1 MIKNITIDDVHPR
14 KLYNISE
21 TARILG
27 KHRGT
32 IKTYINN
39 GIIQDKVS
47 KLKPKPGSSG
57 RTMHKRGVLGS
68 EIIRVYGSI

>member
-1 MIKNITIDDVHPR
+1 MIKNITIDDVHPK

-32 IKTYINN
+32 IQTYIDN

-47 KLKPKPGSSG
+47 TLKPKRGCCG
-57 RTMHKRGVLGS
+57 KTVYKRGVLGS
-68 EIIRVYGSI
+68 EIIRVYGSF